1 MSYDFTSGSWGDSHT
16 GHQAAT
22 YSNPAD
28 PVTGRKT
35 WSANDAAKY
44 HVLKG
49 ASANKINIGVAFYGR
64 GFKIANNVTP
74 APFVPSLGGLL
85 TGTFETNVYD
95 YGDLKKNYITST
107 NVYYDEVAQSPYI
120 FDTVRGHYISF
131 DNKKSVTAKV
141 QMVVNNDYEG
151 VFSWEMS
158 GDSDDFELTSAMG

>member
-1 MSYDFTSGSWGDSHT
+1 LTIAVSAAKEKTDALDLVKLDQLVNSYNIMSYDFTSGSWGDSHT

-95 YGDLKKNYITST
+95 YGDLKKNYITPN
-107 NVYYDEVAQSPYI
+107 NVYYDEVA
-120 FDTVRGHYISF
+120 
-131 DNKKSVTAKV
+131 
-141 QMVVNNDYEG
+141 
-151 VFSWEMS
+151 
-158 GDSDDFELTSAMG
+158 